1 MQSIANENKTN
12 WRDTMNKSAAL
23 KMYNVEPKKNKNP
36 KLPFLHNFFLQ
47 QKTPIKMKMD
57 EDDGEAKEI
66 LDNLL
71 QAQKELEIANRN
83 FEFVQEQELI
93 DFYIYQMK
101 AAQTRYQYLLKKA
114 KEKKINMEPLKKSKE
129 TVAE

>member
-23 KMYNVEPKKNKNP
+23 KMYNVEHKKNKNP

-47 QKTPIKMKMD
+47 QKTPIKMEMD

-114 KEKKINMEPLKKSKE
+114 KEKKINVEPLKRSKE

>member
-47 QKTPIKMKMD
+47 QKTPIKMEMD

-114 KEKKINMEPLKKSKE
+114 KEKKINVEPLKRSKE

>member
-47 QKTPIKMKMD
+47 QKTPIKMEMD

-114 KEKKINMEPLKKSKE
+114 KEKKINVEPSKRSKE

>member
-1 MQSIANENKTN
+1 
-12 WRDTMNKSAAL
+12 MNKSAAL

-47 QKTPIKMKMD
+47 QKTPIKMEMD

-114 KEKKINMEPLKKSKE
+114 KEKKINVEPLKRSKE